1 MLGAPF
7 FIVGREA
14 LEIMFITLMI
24 MTFIKLN
31 WSMITSAFLGII
43 AGVVIGWQMA
53 NLLAPYEGLMYGTLS
68 ALMLYLFFS
77 ASAIGQQI
85 VNSIEK
91 VGSAGATS
99 WAGLITMFII
109 FARESS
115 EIFIFMLM
123 PINNTWNGWFSASI
137 AVVLIAGMFPLI
149 KHKVPANVL
158 FKITRYAFLVFALWF
173 GYEAIMHYYSITHI
187 HVVH

>member
-43 AGVVIGWQMA
+43 AGAVIGWQMS
-53 NLLAPYEGLMYGTLS
+53 NLLAPYEGLMYGILS
-68 ALMLYLFFS
+68 ALMFYLFFS
-77 ASAIGQQI
+77 ASTVGQQI

-91 VGSAGATS
+91 VGSAVATS

-158 FKITRYAFLVFALWF
+158 FKITRYAFLVFAIWF
-173 GYEAIMHYYSITHI
+173 GYEAIMHYYSITHA